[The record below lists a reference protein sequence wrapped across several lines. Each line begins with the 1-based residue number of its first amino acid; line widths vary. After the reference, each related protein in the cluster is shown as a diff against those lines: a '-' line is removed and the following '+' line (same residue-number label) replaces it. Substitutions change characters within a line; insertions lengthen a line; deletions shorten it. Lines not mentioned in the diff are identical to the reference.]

1 MTHDS
6 SLLMAPTVDSRK
18 RSGFTLIEL
27 LVVIAIIAILAAIL
41 FPVFQ
46 KVRENARRASC
57 QSNEKQIG
65 LAFIQYT
72 QDADEKE
79 PAGQDY
85 GAGWAGQLYTY
96 IKSTGVYKCPDD
108 PSTPITS
115 YGPNPYNVVSYGFN
129 QSLQGYGLTPTL
141 SSLASPAVT
150 VLACEMEAGK
160 AQFDRDTSE
169 GHAEGAGY
177 VSPAVDGLDANMT
190 VIPADIINTAYT
202 SSLTGGKYAMG
213 DSNMVTKY
221 ATGPM
226 GGITPSAANQAAYYT
241 GLTGRH
247 TDGSN
252 FLAADGHVKWL
263 RGPAVS
269 PGFAALSATSAQAA
283 DATGPYGANKNA
295 AGTGALNA
303 NGANFAM
310 TFSPT

>member
-1 MTHDS
+1 M
-6 SLLMAPTVDSRK
+6 K
-18 RSGFTLIEL
+18 RLKVGFTLIEL

-72 QDADEKE
+72 QDYDEKE
-79 PAGQDY
+79 PAGFSY

-108 PSTPITS
+108 SQVAIYPPVVYQPI
-115 YGPNPYNVVSYGFN
+115 SYGFN
-129 QSLQGYGLTPTL
+129 QSLQGYGLTSTL
-141 SSLASPAVT
+141 SSLAAPAST
-150 VLACEMEAGK
+150 VLACEMTGGV
-160 AQFDRDTSE
+160 AQIDRDPSE
-169 GHAEGAGY
+169 GTDLGAQY
-177 VSPAVDGLDANMT
+177 VSPAVNGRDSNATETAM
-190 VIPADIINTAYT
+190 PPSDIINNT
-202 SSLTGGKYAMG
+202 SGTDKTSDG
-213 DSNMVTKY
+213 NMQTKY

-226 GGITPSAANQAAYYT
+226 GGLAATNLTQNFT

-263 RGPAVS
+263 RGSAVS

>member
-1 MTHDS
+1 MTLDS
-6 SLLMAPTVDSRK
+6 SPLMAPAVNRRK

-72 QDADEKE
+72 QDYDEKE
-79 PAGQDY
+79 PAGFSY
-85 GAGWAGQLYTY
+85 GAGWAGNLYTY
-96 IKSTGVYKCPDD
+96 IKSTGLYKCPDD
-108 PSTPITS
+108 PSTPITD

-129 QSLQGYGLTPTL
+129 QSLQGYGLTSTL
-141 SSLASPAVT
+141 SSLAAPAST
-150 VLACEMEAGK
+150 VLVCEMEGGK
-160 AQFDRDTSE
+160 AQFDRDPSE
-169 GHAEGAGY
+169 GTDLAAGY
-177 VSPAVDGLDANMT
+177 ISPAVNGLDSNASPT
-190 VIPADIINTAYT
+190 ATPPSDIINNTKGT
-202 SSLTGGKYAMG
+202 DVVDPGHMQ
-213 DSNMVTKY
+213 TKY

-226 GGITPSAANQAAYYT
+226 GGIAATNLTQDFT
-241 GLTGRH
+241 GPTGRH

-263 RGPAVS
+263 RGSAVS

-303 NGANFAM
+303 NGANFAL

>member
-1 MTHDS
+1 MTYDS
-6 SLLMAPTVDSRK
+6 SPLMAPAVNSRK

-72 QDADEKE
+72 QDSDEKE

-115 YGPNPYNVVSYGFN
+115 YGPIPYNVVSYGFN
-129 QSLQGYGLTPTL
+129 QSLQGYGLTSTL
-141 SSLASPAVT
+141 ASLAAPAST
-150 VLACEMEAGK
+150 VLACEMEGGK

-169 GHAEGAGY
+169 GHAEGTGY
-177 VSPAVDGLDANMT
+177 VSPAVDGLDANT
-190 VIPADIINTAYT
+190 TTIPSDIINTAVT
-202 SSLTGGKYAMG
+202 GSLTGGTDQTG
-213 DSNMVTKY
+213 DSNMKTKY

-226 GGITPSAANQAAYYT
+226 GGIAATNLAQNFT

-263 RGPAVS
+263 RGSAVS
-269 PGFAALSATSAQAA
+269 PGYAALSATSAQAA

>member
-1 MTHDS
+1 MNAYARPSITG
-6 SLLMAPTVDSRK
+6 ARFQSRK
-18 RSGFTLIEL
+18 TTGFTLIEL

-72 QDADEKE
+72 QDYDEKE
-79 PAGQDY
+79 PAGFSY
-85 GAGWAGQLYTY
+85 GAGWAGNLYTY

-108 PSTPITS
+108 PSSPITS
-115 YGPNPYNVVSYGFN
+115 YGPFPYNVVSYGFN
-129 QSLQGYGLTPTL
+129 QSLQGYGLTSTL
-141 SSLASPAVT
+141 SSLAAPAST
-150 VLACEMEAGK
+150 VLACEMEGGK
-160 AQFDRDTSE
+160 AQFDRDPSE
-169 GHAEGAGY
+169 GTDVGTGY
-177 VSPAVDGLDANMT
+177 ISPAVDGLVANMT
-190 VIPADIINTAYT
+190 TPPADIINNT
-202 SSLTGGKYAMG
+202 SGKYAMG

-226 GGITPSAANQAAYYT
+226 GGITPSAANQTAYYT

-263 RGPAVS
+263 HGSAVS
-269 PGFAALSATSAQAA
+269 PGFAALSSTSAQAA

-295 AGTGALNA
+295 AGTDALSA

>member
-1 MTHDS
+1 MNS
-6 SLLMAPTVDSRK
+6 SATRTSFKEASPR
-18 RSGFTLIEL
+18 RARPGFTLIEL

-72 QDADEKE
+72 QDYDEKE
-79 PAGQDY
+79 PAGFSY

-108 PSTPITS
+108 SQAPI
-115 YGPNPYNVVSYGFN
+115 YPPVVYQPVSYGFN
-129 QSLQGYGLTPTL
+129 QSLQGYGLTSTL
-141 SSLASPAVT
+141 SSLAAPAST
-150 VLACEMEAGK
+150 VLVCEMTGGVG
-160 AQFDRDTSE
+160 QIDRDTSE
-169 GHAEGAGY
+169 GTAEGAQY
-177 VSPAVDGLDANMT
+177 ISPAVNGLDSNAAT
-190 VIPADIINTAYT
+190 ATPPADIINII
-202 SSLTGGKYAMG
+202 TGTDKTTDG
-213 DSNMVTKY
+213 NMQTKY

-226 GGITPSAANQAAYYT
+226 GGITPTNQAQNFT
-241 GLTGRH
+241 GPTGRH

-263 RGPAVS
+263 RGSAVS
-269 PGFAALSATSAQAA
+269 PGFAALSATSVQGA
-283 DATGPYGANKNA
+283 DTTGPYGANRNA
-295 AGTGALNA
+295 VGTGALSA

>member
-1 MTHDS
+1 MTFDS
-6 SLLMAPTVDSRK
+6 SLTVRAVNSRK

-72 QDADEKE
+72 QDYDEKE
-79 PAGQDY
+79 PAGYSY
-85 GAGWAGQLYTY
+85 GAGWAGNLYTY

-108 PSTPITS
+108 PSTPITD
-115 YGPNPYNVVSYGFN
+115 YGPYPYNVVSYGFN

-141 SSLASPAVT
+141 SSLAAPASTVLLCEMEGGKAQSDRDASEGTDVGAGYISPAVN
-150 VLACEMEAGK
+150 
-160 AQFDRDTSE
+160 
-169 GHAEGAGY
+169 
-177 VSPAVDGLDANMT
+177 GLDSNASSAT
-190 VIPADIINTAYT
+190 TPPSDIINNIHGTDVIDP
-202 SSLTGGKYAMG
+202 GHMQ
-213 DSNMVTKY
+213 TKY

-226 GGITPSAANQAAYYT
+226 GGIPATNLTQDFT

-263 RGPAVS
+263 RGSAVS
-269 PGFAALSATSAQAA
+269 PGFAALSANSAQGA

-295 AGTGALNA
+295 AGTGNL
-303 NGANFAM
+303 GNFAL